1 MNLYIGIDGGGTKTR
16 TLLADQS
23 GRVLADLIT
32 AGSNIN
38 HHGWTRTQEILGE
51 LFAELRV
58 HVPEG
63 ARVAALFLGM
73 AGIDR
78 QEERERMRAWV
89 QSEWP
94 HASVGVENDA
104 VTALVAGTGRR
115 EGIVLIAGTGSIA
128 FGVDSRGEQ
137 ARVGGWGYLIG
148 DEGSGYNIGWKA
160 LISVM
165 RAHDGRSDKSLL
177 GEKILARFG
186 IESAEGLIPIV
197 YAPTFTRDQMADL
210 ARLVFEAEREG
221 CQTALSILDRA
232 AVDLCEL
239 VRVLL
244 DNLHF
249 SEAKVSVA
257 LTGGM
262 FHPGSPLI
270 EMVRDRLEERAQVI
284 VSDKPPVAGSLTL
297 AMELSGER

>member
-1 MNLYIGIDGGGTKTR
+1 MNLYIGIDGGGSKTR
-16 TLLADQS
+16 TLLADES

-38 HHGWTRTQEILGE
+38 HHGWTRTQEILSE
-51 LFAELRV
+51 LFAELRG
-58 HVPEG
+58 HVPDG
-63 ARVAALFLGM
+63 TRVAAMFLGM

-78 QEERERMRAWV
+78 PEERERMRAWV

-104 VTALVAGTGRR
+104 VTALAAGTGRR

-128 FGVDSRGEQ
+128 FGSDKRGEQ

-160 LISVM
+160 LTSVM

-177 GEKILARFG
+177 GEKILTRFG
-186 IESAEGLIPIV
+186 VESAEGLIPIV
-197 YAPTFTRDQMADL
+197 YAPTFTRDQMAGL
-210 ARLVFEAEREG
+210 ARLVFEAKREG
-221 CQTALSILDRA
+221 CHTAFSILDRSSF
-232 AVDLCEL
+232 DLSEL
-239 VRVLL
+239 VHVLL
-244 DNLHF
+244 DKLDF
-249 SEAKVSVA
+249 SEEKPSVA

-270 EMVRDRLEERAQVI
+270 DMVRIRLDERAQVI
-284 VSDKPPVAGSLTL
+284 VSDKPPVAGALLL